1 VQSLAAATCN
11 IGYGGKEIT
20 VTDFELLARP
30 VRQGTDPCKPLSDR
44 LDTLN
49 QEIDSL
55 VEALASGEIP
65 PPPRTPE
72 KIAAVKAQIQDL
84 RMQAGKV
91 AKQLDQCRQ
100 QNP

>member
-1 VQSLAAATCN
+1 
-11 IGYGGKEIT
+11 
-20 VTDFELLARP
+20 
-30 VRQGTDPCKPLSDR
+30 LSDT